1 MNTNN
6 NKYASPAC
14 RCLAGP
20 SRPIFVCSS
29 ISKED
34 KARLLFL
41 RGGCPAQ
48 PSPAQPSP
56 AQPHKKKTKKIIQQH
71 TGQVRR
77 QQRTRNIIWTEK
89 KNIWKRERGK
99 TKDERVTAPS
109 FGVARRHSTP
119 ETSRKRSPD
128 SVDRTKRRR
137 RRRRRSKRCR
147 KAKQKTLSLF
157 FPWPSNHS
165 SRTGRIF
172 VLATSLVAARLFR
185 VGSFWVSSQSRGL
198 LARPI
203 TLVWKEGKSN
213 CSISCLDEWRLFKNS
228 RVSRLWNA
236 LHLIRVDLIL
246 FFFARDFL
254 RAPQLTYL
262 V

>member
-56 AQPHKKKTKKIIQQH
+56 IKKNKKNYPATH
-71 TGQVRR
+71 RASPETTTNPKHNLNR
-77 QQRTRNIIWTEK
+77 K

>member
-89 KNIWKRERGK
+89 KKHLKKRKRENKRRASYCAVLRRRTSTLNTGNVAKEIAGLGGQNEKKKKEKK
-99 TKDERVTAPS
+99 TKQTMSESKTKNALVVFPMAVEPFESDRSHFCSRHVSGCRTALPRRFVLSFVPEPRVIGQA
-109 FGVARRHSTP
+109 
-119 ETSRKRSPD
+119 
-128 SVDRTKRRR
+128 
-137 RRRRRSKRCR
+137 
-147 KAKQKTLSLF
+147 
-157 FPWPSNHS
+157 NHS
-165 SRTGRIF
+165 
-172 VLATSLVAARLFR
+172 RLEGGQIQLLDIVPR
-185 VGSFWVSSQSRGL
+185 WVEV
-198 LARPI
+198 I
-203 TLVWKEGKSN
+203 
-213 CSISCLDEWRLFKNS
+213 
-228 RVSRLWNA
+228 
-236 LHLIRVDLIL
+236 
-246 FFFARDFL
+246 
-254 RAPQLTYL
+254 
-262 V
+262 